1 MQNNHLSE
9 HEEKKLLIIKAAITL
24 FGQQGYRG
32 VSIRNIADSAGCNLA
47 SISYYFGGKE
57 SLYSACFHSFER
69 RKLGNC
75 TSILQNPTNQE
86 DVQIKL
92 LAFYKSLSDLVSSN
106 EQLVRMI
113 TVEMFTQTALAQEL
127 RVNFYFPI
135 HTALKGFLDEALE
148 KKIIRPEVSAG
159 LLSRGLIST
168 LIREIVF
175 VPEAEN
181 LIPKCELFKRIIN
194 ICTGSI
200 YA

>member
-9 HEEKKLLIIKAAITL
+9 HEEKKLSIINAAIIL

-32 VSIRNIADSAGCNLA
+32 VSIRNIAEKAGCNLA

-57 SLYSACFHSFER
+57 NLYSACFQSFER

-75 TSILQNPTNQE
+75 TSILRNPVNQE

-92 LAFYKSLSDLVSSN
+92 LAFYKSLSDLVLSN

-113 TVEMFTQTALAQEL
+113 TVEMFTQTTLAQEL
-127 RVNFYFPI
+127 RRNFYIPV
-135 HTALKGFLDEALE
+135 HASLKSFFDEALE
-148 KKIIRPEVSAG
+148 KKIIQPEVSSG

-168 LIREIVF
+168 LIRELVF